1 MRPRLRRA
9 AFTLIELLTVMAITA
24 ILLTIIAIPV
34 IQSFNLTRSAQ
45 GFSEAQQR
53 ARSLIRQ
60 LENEIGNAAQ
70 VRDNTGARGAL
81 AVNVPG
87 NDGTIERVL
96 LPYVKLDILRPA
108 EGDPSARVGSAFI
121 NPDTGKV
128 DPTLEAP
135 KGQPNLPATSGD
147 TLVRYFVALRDPF
160 QPYNNPYVRYLTT
173 GNALWSR
180 STGGQD
186 NLYVLYRA
194 EVNPY
199 KWVNILGVP
208 TRVVNADFFID
219 QEWLAGTGQSANPN
233 YDDADFMNAAIAA
246 PGYPTTPPGWS
257 GAGAPTKDAMIRN
270 WLRKSTIVTELS
282 RYDMI
287 MPIFDRRSNQV
298 AFNGNIPQ
306 IAPLIR
312 FQPNRISS
320 EPAQGQM
327 AIRTGEETDNAQKLG
342 PDVFRTQYGAWANVS
357 VRIWPSQW
365 PAGWGAGSASLGAV
379 RPTWS
384 NPGPILDVVENAVG
398 EIVMLNG
405 PFEVFNVTRYL
416 DYKQR
421 NLPYPFSNAVNSAG
435 LTMGTNAVNFIPVV
449 PDARTGQIVA
459 SFDIREFGTDN
470 GVAYENRIPASDPAV
485 GPGVETGVSR
495 APNDPFFTGVA
506 WNDPAITTINDRFGA
521 LWNNW
526 PSLAPDLDR
535 AQYCARFVDLRV
547 APQTGPSAT
556 RGPLHPLNNVGRA
569 YITPG
574 SEVVVGPDQTP
585 GPNYGQLVRYTR
597 VTQRPV
603 GPNQYL
609 LNYVDQPEPD
619 WATLGFAGANY
630 SPFFYDATNFLSAV
644 LQPRFRAGYMEFNS
658 RYGEPLPQGNI
669 FVTYRF
675 QFTEPRDV
683 VAVDYDSTELM
694 EVVLTIRNYPQSTI
708 PNPQMVTV
716 RGSAN
721 VRNFIR

>member
-1 MRPRLRRA
+1 MIKRNRLQ
-9 AFTLIELLTVMAITA
+9 AFTLMELLTVMAITA
-24 ILLTIIAIPV
+24 ILMTIIAIPV

-45 GFSEAQQR
+45 GFADAQHR
-53 ARSLIRQ
+53 ARTLIRQ
-60 LENEIGNAAQ
+60 IEAEIGNAASI
-70 VRDNTGARGAL
+70 RDNTGPRGAL

-87 NDGTIERVL
+87 NDGTIERILV
-96 LPYVKLDILRPA
+96 PYVKLDVVHPA
-108 EGDPSARVGSAFI
+108 EGDPSARVGSAYI

-128 DPTLEAP
+128 DPTLAAP
-135 KGQPNLPATSGD
+135 KGQPNLPATTGD
-147 TLVRYFVALRDPF
+147 TMTRYFIALRDPF
-160 QPYNNPYVRYLTT
+160 RPYNNPYVTYRTTT
-173 GNALWSR
+173 GGLWSR

-186 NLYVLYRA
+186 NLYVLYKA

-199 KWVNILGVP
+199 KWVNVLGVP
-208 TRVVNADFFID
+208 TRVVNADFFVD
-219 QEWLAGTGQSANPN
+219 QEWIASGTSARPLF
-233 YDDADFMNAAIAA
+233 DDPDFMNSNFAGPA
-246 PGYPTTPPGWS
+246 YPTTPPGWS
-257 GAGAPTKDAMIRN
+257 GSGAPSKDAMMRN
-270 WLRKSTIVTELS
+270 WLRRATIITEIS

-287 MPIFDRRSNQV
+287 MPIYDRGSNQV
-298 AFNGNIPQ
+298 AFTGNVPQ

-320 EPAQGQM
+320 EPAQAQM
-327 AIRTGEETDNAQKLG
+327 AVRTGEETDNAQKLG
-342 PDVFRTQYGAWANVS
+342 PDVYRTEYGAWANVS
-357 VRIWPSQW
+357 MRVWPSQW
-365 PAGWGAGSASLGAV
+365 PTTWGPGTASAGGV
-379 RPTWS
+379 RPTWATT
-384 NPGPILDVVENAVG
+384 GPLLDVVENALG
-398 EIVMLNG
+398 ETVMLNG
-405 PFEVFNVTRYL
+405 AVEVFNISRYL

-421 NLPYPFSNAVNSAG
+421 NLAYPFSNAVNSAG
-435 LTMGTNAVNFIPVV
+435 LLMGNNALNFIPMV
-449 PDARTGQIVA
+449 PDARTGQVMA
-459 SFDIREFGTDN
+459 SFGIQEFGTDN
-470 GVAYENRIPASDPAV
+470 GVPFENRIPSTD
-485 GPGVETGVSR
+485 PGVAPGIGTGISR
-495 APNDPFFTGVA
+495 APNDPFFTGLS
-506 WNDPAITTINDRFGA
+506 WLDPSIVTINDRFGV

-526 PSLAPDLDR
+526 PSLAPNLDR
-535 AQYCARFVDLRV
+535 AQYCARFVDLRIV
-547 APQTGPSAT
+547 PQMGPSAT
-556 RGPLHPLNNVGRA
+556 RGPLHPANNVGRA

-619 WATLGFAGANY
+619 WASLGFAAANY
-630 SPFFYDATNFLSAV
+630 DPFFYNNTNFLSAV

-658 RYGEPLPQGNI
+658 RFGEPLPQGNI
-669 FVTYRF
+669 YVTYRF

-694 EVVLTIRNYPQSTI
+694 EVVLTIRNYPQSTV